1 MEEKQQDQLA
11 EIDAMSKVAEA
22 VRGLSQESVRRVLS
36 WAADSYGISTV
47 GETKLNRQ
55 STWVDNSQPDSSNSI
70 PNFEDVADLFA
81 IASPATEPDKALVVG
96 YWLQYIEGKSDFDS
110 QSVNRVLKDMGHSIS
125 NITAAFTSLKGRK
138 PQLAM
143 QTKKAGSS
151 QQARK
156 RYKLTLAGKTAV
168 ENMLAPSSD

>member
-1 MEEKQQDQLA
+1 MEEKQENQLA
-11 EIDAMSKVAEA
+11 EINAMSKVAEA
-22 VRGLSQESVRRVLS
+22 LQGLPQESVRRVLL
-36 WAADSYGISTV
+36 WAADSYGVSPA
-47 GETKLNRQ
+47 GKAKFNRQ
-55 STWVDNSQPDSSNSI
+55 ELGGDDFQPDAAISI
-70 PNFEDVADLFA
+70 PSFEDVADLFSL
-81 IASPATEPDKALVVG
+81 ASPATEPDKALVVG
-96 YWLQYIEGKSDFDS
+96 YWLQYIEGKTDFDS
-110 QSVNRVLKDMGHSIS
+110 QSVNRVLKDMGHSIG

-143 QTKKAGSS
+143 QTKKSGSS